1 MFEEVF
7 LRKRLLLDSL
17 IPYGFKKQ
25 KSKYAFESDIMNGD
39 FRLIVSITQ
48 AGGVDT
54 SLVETETG
62 EEYVL
67 YKTNA
72 SGTFVGDVRSAIE
85 KVLLD
90 IADKCY
96 EPAVFKTEQAMKL
109 ISYVREKYGDEL
121 EFLWTKFP
129 DNAIWRRKDNEK
141 WYGALLTL
149 SKSKLDGRTEKTV
162 EIVDLREQPDI
173 IETLIDNEKYYP
185 GWHMNKKSWYTI
197 VLDNSVSDAELFERI
212 DESYRLAKK

>member
-1 MFEEVF
+1 MFEDVF
-7 LRKRLLLDSL
+7 LRKRVLLEKLV
-17 IPYGFKKQ
+17 PYGFKKQ
-25 KSKYAFESDIMNGD
+25 KSKYVFETNIMNGD
-39 FRLIVSITQ
+39 FRLTVSVAQ
-48 AGGVDT
+48 SGGVDT
-54 SLVETETG
+54 SLVETETN

-85 KVLLD
+85 NVLLD

-96 EPAVFKTEQAMKL
+96 EPAVFKSNQAMKL
-109 ISYVREKYGDEL
+109 IAYVREKYGDEL

-149 SKSKLDGRTEKTV
+149 SMLKLDGKTDKIV
-162 EIVDLREQPDI
+162 EIVDLREKPET
-173 IETLIDNEKYYP
+173 IENLVDNAKYYP

-197 VLDNSVSDAELFERI
+197 VLDGSVPDEELFGRI
-212 DESYRLAKK
+212 DESYKLAKK